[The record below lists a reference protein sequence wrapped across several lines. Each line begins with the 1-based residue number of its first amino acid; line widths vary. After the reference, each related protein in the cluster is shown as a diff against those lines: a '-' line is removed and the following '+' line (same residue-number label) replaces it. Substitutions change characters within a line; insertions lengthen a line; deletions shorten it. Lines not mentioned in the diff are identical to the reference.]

1 MSVGRFRGQAYL
13 PHFKAINLL
22 FVRFSNLESMGAT
35 QGILHTR
42 STSIQS
48 WDHFSTSNPAS
59 CVREIGRELNKIR
72 QKKASCFVSYPA
84 RHEVLS
90 RLFFC
95 FFLPFLTHSR
105 LDIKQ
110 QSRRCRHCARLL
122 RRGAC
127 EQKRRHGREP
137 RRDRFSRRCAA
148 PGGDV
153 TV

>member
-1 MSVGRFRGQAYL
+1 MSVGRFSGQPYFL
-13 PHFKAINLL
+13 HFKAINLL
-22 FVRFSNLESMGAT
+22 LVRFSNLESMGST
-35 QGILHTR
+35 QGILHTQ
-42 STSIQS
+42 STSIRS

-59 CVREIGRELNKIR
+59 CVGETGSELNKIR

-84 RHEVLS
+84 GDMRCC
-90 RLFFC
+90 RAC
-95 FFLPFLTHSR
+95 FSPPSLTPSR

-110 QSRRCRHCARLL
+110 QSRRCRRCTRLL